1 MKEDRLELMEIYL
14 NIIRKPDE
22 IIKCIQFKIIDAHY
36 FDIIFRNLDV

>member
-22 IIKCIQFKIIDAHY
+22 IIEQDTMY
-36 FDIIFRNLDV
+36 L